1 MENFTPL
8 SATIGGILIGLAATM
23 LLLTQGRIAGIS
35 NILGGL
41 LETNEDDRLWRI
53 LFIVG
58 LIVGSS
64 TYVFFGENTSNIN
77 INPFQLN
84 DKNHMF
90 FMILGGL
97 LVGFGLA
104 VSSMINPAKIV
115 GFLDITGNW
124 DPSLAFVMGG
134 AVFVTALT
142 FRLIL
147 KRPKPIFTDIFE
159 LPSKVSLDGKLITGA
174 AIFGIGWAMSGLC
187 PGPAISSIGFLDEKL
202 LIFVCTLLI
211 GSFIGKKW
219 R

>member
-1 MENFTPL
+1 MHNVF
-8 SATIGGILIGLAATM
+8 S
-23 LLLTQGRIAGIS
+23 LTS
-35 NILGGL
+35 
-41 LETNEDDRLWRI
+41 
-53 LFIVG
+53 G
-58 LIVGSS
+58 LI
-64 TYVFFGENTSNIN
+64 F
-77 INPFQLN
+77 
-84 DKNHMF
+84 
-90 FMILGGL
+90 
-97 LVGFGLA
+97 GFGLA

-115 GFLDITGNW
+115 GFLDITGDW

>member
-1 MENFTPL
+1 MRNVF
-8 SATIGGILIGLAATM
+8 S
-23 LLLTQGRIAGIS
+23 LTSG
-35 NILGGL
+35 
-41 LETNEDDRLWRI
+41 
-53 LFIVG
+53 FI
-58 LIVGSS
+58 
-64 TYVFFGENTSNIN
+64 F
-77 INPFQLN
+77 
-84 DKNHMF
+84 
-90 FMILGGL
+90 
-97 LVGFGLA
+97 GFGLA

>member
-1 MENFTPL
+1 
-8 SATIGGILIGLAATM
+8 M
-23 LLLTQGRIAGIS
+23 LNVFSLTS
-35 NILGGL
+35 
-41 LETNEDDRLWRI
+41 
-53 LFIVG
+53 G
-58 LIVGSS
+58 LI
-64 TYVFFGENTSNIN
+64 F
-77 INPFQLN
+77 
-84 DKNHMF
+84 
-90 FMILGGL
+90 
-97 LVGFGLA
+97 GFGLA

-115 GFLDITGNW
+115 GFLDITGDW

>member
-1 MENFTPL
+1 
-8 SATIGGILIGLAATM
+8 M
-23 LLLTQGRIAGIS
+23 LNVFSLTS
-35 NILGGL
+35 GL
-41 LETNEDDRLWRI
+41 L
-53 LFIVG
+53 F
-58 LIVGSS
+58 
-64 TYVFFGENTSNIN
+64 
-77 INPFQLN
+77 
-84 DKNHMF
+84 
-90 FMILGGL
+90 
-97 LVGFGLA
+97 GFGLA

>member
-1 MENFTPL
+1 MRNVF
-8 SATIGGILIGLAATM
+8 S
-23 LLLTQGRIAGIS
+23 LTS
-35 NILGGL
+35 
-41 LETNEDDRLWRI
+41 
-53 LFIVG
+53 G
-58 LIVGSS
+58 LI
-64 TYVFFGENTSNIN
+64 F
-77 INPFQLN
+77 
-84 DKNHMF
+84 
-90 FMILGGL
+90 
-97 LVGFGLA
+97 GFGLV

-147 KRPKPIFTDIFE
+147 KRPKPIFTNIFE

>member
-1 MENFTPL
+1 MRNVF
-8 SATIGGILIGLAATM
+8 S
-23 LLLTQGRIAGIS
+23 LTS
-35 NILGGL
+35 
-41 LETNEDDRLWRI
+41 
-53 LFIVG
+53 G
-58 LIVGSS
+58 LI
-64 TYVFFGENTSNIN
+64 F
-77 INPFQLN
+77 
-84 DKNHMF
+84 
-90 FMILGGL
+90 
-97 LVGFGLA
+97 GFGLA

-115 GFLDITGNW
+115 GFLDLTGNW

-159 LPSKVSLDGKLITGA
+159 LPSKVSLDSKLITGA
-174 AIFGIGWAMSGLC
+174 AIFGVGWAMSGLC
-187 PGPAISSIGFLDEKL
+187 PGPAISSIGLLDEKL

>member
-1 MENFTPL
+1 MRNVF
-8 SATIGGILIGLAATM
+8 S
-23 LLLTQGRIAGIS
+23 LTSGVI
-35 NILGGL
+35 
-41 LETNEDDRLWRI
+41 
-53 LFIVG
+53 F
-58 LIVGSS
+58 
-64 TYVFFGENTSNIN
+64 
-77 INPFQLN
+77 
-84 DKNHMF
+84 
-90 FMILGGL
+90 
-97 LVGFGLA
+97 GFGLA

-115 GFLDITGNW
+115 GFLDITGDW

>member
-1 MENFTPL
+1 MGNVF
-8 SATIGGILIGLAATM
+8 S
-23 LLLTQGRIAGIS
+23 LTS
-35 NILGGL
+35 
-41 LETNEDDRLWRI
+41 
-53 LFIVG
+53 G
-58 LIVGSS
+58 LI
-64 TYVFFGENTSNIN
+64 F
-77 INPFQLN
+77 
-84 DKNHMF
+84 
-90 FMILGGL
+90 
-97 LVGFGLA
+97 GFGLA

-115 GFLDITGNW
+115 GFLDITGDW

>member
-1 MENFTPL
+1 
-8 SATIGGILIGLAATM
+8 M
-23 LLLTQGRIAGIS
+23 LNVFSLTS
-35 NILGGL
+35 GL
-41 LETNEDDRLWRI
+41 L
-53 LFIVG
+53 F
-58 LIVGSS
+58 
-64 TYVFFGENTSNIN
+64 
-77 INPFQLN
+77 
-84 DKNHMF
+84 
-90 FMILGGL
+90 
-97 LVGFGLA
+97 GFGLA

-147 KRPKPIFTDIFE
+147 KRPKPIFTNIFE